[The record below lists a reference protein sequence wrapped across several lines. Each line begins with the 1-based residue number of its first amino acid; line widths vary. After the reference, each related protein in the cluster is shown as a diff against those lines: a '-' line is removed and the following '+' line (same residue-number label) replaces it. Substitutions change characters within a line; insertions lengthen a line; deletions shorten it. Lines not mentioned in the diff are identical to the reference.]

1 MPIKNADKAKWN
13 RIQVDASFVENE
25 VSFDLIM
32 ATVTSKLPIMQTIPR
47 KMLGHTKAKDKGG
60 VIWSTSSSL
69 ELLAN
74 IINNQKYFLFD
85 LKDLLSCVKGY
96 KARDFSHATIT
107 KVNFRTIFVIDSF
120 KNTPAQFSFRGEN
133 LEISKSNWLFR
144 RLDWTGGYNVS
155 KLVFWFIIQHPNV
168 LFMLVDSNLK
178 VWESVRINRHKIDIF
193 WIEI

>member
-1 MPIKNADKAKWN
+1 
-13 RIQVDASFVENE
+13 
-25 VSFDLIM
+25 
-32 ATVTSKLPIMQTIPR
+32 
-47 KMLGHTKAKDKGG
+47 MLGHTKAKDKGC

-96 KARDFSHATIT
+96 KARDLSHATIT

-178 VWESVRINRHKIDIF
+178 VLESVRINRHKIDIF